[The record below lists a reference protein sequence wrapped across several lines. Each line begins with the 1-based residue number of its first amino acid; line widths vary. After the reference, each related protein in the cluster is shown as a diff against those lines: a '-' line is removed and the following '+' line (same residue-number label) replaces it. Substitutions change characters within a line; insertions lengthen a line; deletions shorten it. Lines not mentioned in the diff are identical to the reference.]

1 MSRTARLAA
10 AQMGTTNKWD
20 DRSHTLAR
28 MIALLR
34 EAASQGAQVVL
45 FPEIAFTTFFPRYL
59 ILDETELE
67 SWFEHGDIRTASN
80 TKPLFDA
87 AHELGV
93 DICVGFAEATETGE
107 HYNSCVYYHA
117 TTGDILSRY
126 RKIHLPGDFEP
137 LPDPTAVNQLEKR
150 YFLPGDL
157 GFRAFRVPGL
167 VEHALKSNSSLE
179 GAPEGN
185 AKGDPILGLMICN
198 DRRWA
203 ESWRAYGLQGVEIV
217 LCGYNTNGFAPQF
230 WGQSGDMSREEA
242 EALSLFH
249 HRLVMQA
256 HSYTNATFSVS
267 SARCGNDDGKYPL
280 IGGSMIVDPEGRII
294 AETKTVAD
302 EVIVADCNLELCN
315 AGKKR
320 TFDFGRHRRAEHYRI
335 LVEQT
340 GAIEPPLLSSD
351 ASASA
356 SDGLAE
362 TVCAAPVETGST
374 ISPNITRGDT
384 GTDKKHRI
392 LLINP
397 NATQSM
403 TCKCLEMVAPT
414 LPSDIQVDG
423 FTSPQPAPTAIEGS
437 LDAVLSTAAAVRAV
451 IPVAEQYDAF
461 LVACYSEHPLIKAL
475 REELTSPV
483 VGIMEA
489 SLFAARTLGGRFG
502 IVVTSSRSA
511 VLHADSIKNY
521 GYEGFSVGV
530 ESCGLGVL
538 GLERRGEQE
547 VLDAMCG
554 AARNL
559 VERGADVITLGCAGM
574 TKLKEA
580 VEEAVGPEIQV
591 VDGVVAGVHH
601 LVGLLRMGGRTAKRG
616 VYASSRLTREGRG
629 QDYL

>member
-1 MSRTARLAA
+1 MARTVRLAA

-20 DRSHTLAR
+20 DRAGTLAR
-28 MIALLR
+28 MITLLR
-34 EAASQGAQVVL
+34 EAASQGAQIVL

-59 ILDETELE
+59 IPDQTELE
-67 SWFEHGDIRTASN
+67 SWFEHGDIRTAPN
-80 TKPLFDA
+80 TRPLFDA

-93 DICVGFAEATETGE
+93 DICVGFAEATEKGE

-117 TTGDILSRY
+117 ATGDILSRY

-150 YFLPGDL
+150 YFLPGNL
-157 GFRAFRVPGL
+157 GFKAFRVPGL
-167 VEHALKSNSSLE
+167 VKSDSSIQ
-179 GAPEGN
+179 GARDGN

-230 WGQSGDMSREEA
+230 WGQSGDMTREEA

-249 HRLVMQA
+249 HKLVMQA

-294 AETKTVAD
+294 AEATTVAD
-302 EVIVADCNLELCN
+302 EVIIADCDLELCN

-320 TFDFGRHRRAEHYRI
+320 TFDFDRHRRVEHYGI

-340 GAIEPPLLSSD
+340 GVVEPPLLSSD
-351 ASASA
+351 APASGSG
-356 SDGLAE
+356 SDGPDE
-362 TVCAAPVETGST
+362 TVRAPFAEADSVL
-374 ISPNITRGDT
+374 SPNVTRGDT
-384 GTDKKHRI
+384 GPDKKHRI

-403 TCKCLEMVAPT
+403 TSKCLEMVTPT

-423 FTSPQPAPTAIEGS
+423 FTSPPPAPTAIEGS
-437 LDAVLSTAAAVRAV
+437 LDAVLSTAAAVRAI
-451 IPVAEQYDAF
+451 IPIAEQYDAF

-475 REELTSPV
+475 REEFTAPV

-502 IVVTSSRSA
+502 VVVTSPRSA
-511 VLHADSIKNY
+511 VLHTDSIRNY

-547 VLDAMCG
+547 VLDAMSA
-554 AARNL
+554 AARKL

-574 TKLKEA
+574 TKLKET
-580 VEEAVGPEIQV
+580 VEEAAGPEIQV

-616 VYASSRLTREGRG
+616 IYASSKSTREGRG

>member
-1 MSRTARLAA
+1 
-10 AQMGTTNKWD
+10 
-20 DRSHTLAR
+20 

-34 EAASQGAQVVL
+34 EAALQGAQVVL

-59 ILDETELE
+59 IIDETELE
-67 SWFEHGDIRTASN
+67 SWFEHGDIRTEPN
-80 TKPLFDA
+80 TKALFDA
-87 AHELGV
+87 AREIGV
-93 DICVGFAEATETGE
+93 DICVGFAEATESGE

-117 TTGDILSRY
+117 ATGDILSRY

-150 YFLPGDL
+150 YFLPGNL
-157 GFRAFRVPGL
+157 GFKAFRVPGL
-167 VEHALKSNSSLE
+167 VEQALKSDSSPDTE
-179 GAPEGN
+179 GT

-242 EALSLFH
+242 EAFSLFH

-280 IGGSMIVDPEGRII
+280 IGGSMIVDPEGRVI

-302 EVIVADCNLELCN
+302 EVIVADCDLELCN

-320 TFDFGRHRRAEHYRI
+320 TFDFARHRRVEHYRI

-340 GAIEPPLLSSD
+340 GVIEPPLL
-351 ASASA
+351 ANTSAVGGIEEQVRA
-356 SDGLAE
+356 P
-362 TVCAAPVETGST
+362 PVETDST
-374 ISPNITRGDT
+374 ISPNITMGDT
-384 GTDKKHRI
+384 GPYKKYRI
-392 LLINP
+392 LLVNP
-397 NATQSM
+397 NATRSM
-403 TCKCLEMVAPT
+403 TYKCLEMVAST

-451 IPVAEQYDAF
+451 IPIAERYDAF

-475 REELTSPV
+475 REELTAPV

-511 VLHADSIKNY
+511 VLHTDSIRHY

-538 GLERRGEQE
+538 GLERKGEQE

-554 AARNL
+554 AARKL

-601 LVGLLRMGGRTAKRG
+601 LVGLLRMGGRTAKTG
-616 VYASSRLTREGRG
+616 VYASSRLTRERRG

>member
-1 MSRTARLAA
+1 MARTVRLAA

-20 DRSHTLAR
+20 DRADTLAR

-34 EAASQGAQVVL
+34 EAASQGAQVVT

-59 ILDETELE
+59 ITDETELE
-67 SWFEHGDIRTASN
+67 SWFEHGDIRTAPN
-80 TKPLFDA
+80 TKALFDA

-93 DICVGFAEATETGE
+93 DICVGFAEATESGE
-107 HYNSCVYYHA
+107 HYNSCVYYHTA
-117 TTGDILSRY
+117 TGDILSRY

-150 YFLPGDL
+150 YFLPGNL
-157 GFRAFRVPGL
+157 GFKAFRVPGL
-167 VEHALKSNSSLE
+167 VEQALKSDSSAGTE
-179 GAPEGN
+179 GT

-280 IGGSMIVDPEGRII
+280 IGGSMIVDPEGRVI
-294 AETKTVAD
+294 AETKTVED
-302 EVIVADCNLELCN
+302 EVIVADCDLELCN

-320 TFDFGRHRRAEHYRI
+320 TFDFARHRRVEHYKI

-340 GAIEPPLLSSD
+340 GVVEPPLLAD
-351 ASASA
+351 TSAVGGIEEQVRA
-356 SDGLAE
+356 P
-362 TVCAAPVETGST
+362 PVETNST
-374 ISPNITRGDT
+374 ISPDIIRGDT
-384 GTDKKHRI
+384 GPEKKYRI
-392 LLINP
+392 LLVNP
-397 NATQSM
+397 NATRSM
-403 TCKCLEMVAPT
+403 TSKCLEMVAPT

-437 LDAVLSTAAAVRAV
+437 LDAVLSTAAAVRAI
-451 IPVAEQYDAF
+451 IPIAGQYDAF

-475 REELTSPV
+475 REELTAPV

-511 VLHADSIKNY
+511 VLHTDSIRHY
-521 GYEGFSVGV
+521 GYEGLSVGV

-538 GLERRGEQE
+538 GLERKGEQE

-554 AARNL
+554 AARKL
-559 VERGADVITLGCAGM
+559 VQRGADVITLGCAGM

-601 LVGLLRMGGRTAKRG
+601 LIGLLRMGGRTAKRG
-616 VYASSRLTREGRG
+616 VYASSRLTRERRG

>member
-1 MSRTARLAA
+1 MARTVRLAA

-20 DRSHTLAR
+20 DRADTLAR
-28 MIALLR
+28 MIALLK

-59 ILDETELE
+59 IVDENELE
-67 SWFEHGDIRTASN
+67 SWFEHGDVRTAPN
-80 TKPLFDA
+80 TKALFDA
-87 AHELGV
+87 ARELGV
-93 DICVGFAEATETGE
+93 DICVGFAEATESGE

-117 TTGDILSRY
+117 ATGDILSRY

-150 YFLPGDL
+150 YFLPGNL
-157 GFRAFRVPGL
+157 GFKAFRVPGL
-167 VEHALKSNSSLE
+167 VEHALKSNSSR
-179 GAPEGN
+179 APKETT
-185 AKGDPILGLMICN
+185 KGDPILGLMICN

-242 EALSLFH
+242 EAFSLFH
-249 HRLVMQA
+249 HKLVMQA

-280 IGGSMIVDPEGRII
+280 IGGSMIVDPEGRVI

-302 EVIVADCNLELCN
+302 EVIVADCDLELCN

-320 TFDFGRHRRAEHYRI
+320 TFDFARHRRVEHYRI

-340 GAIEPPLLSSD
+340 GIIEPPLLAD
-351 ASASA
+351 TSASGGIEQVH
-356 SDGLAE
+356 D
-362 TVCAAPVETGST
+362 TPVEMDST
-374 ISPNITRGDT
+374 ISPDIIRGDT
-384 GTDKKHRI
+384 GPGKRHRI

-397 NATQSM
+397 NATRSM
-403 TCKCLEMVAPT
+403 TFKCLEMVAPT
-414 LPSDIQVDG
+414 LPSDVQVDG
-423 FTSPQPAPTAIEGS
+423 FTSPHPAPTAIEGS

-451 IPVAEQYDAF
+451 IPIAGQYDAF

-475 REELTSPV
+475 REELTAPV

-511 VLHADSIKNY
+511 VLHTDSIRHY
-521 GYEGFSVGV
+521 GYDGFSVGV

-538 GLERRGEQE
+538 GLERKGEQE

-554 AARNL
+554 AARTL

-580 VEEAVGPEIQV
+580 VEEAVGPDIQV

-601 LVGLLRMGGRTAKRG
+601 LVGLLRMGGRTAKKG
-616 VYASSRLTREGRG
+616 VYASSILTRERRG

>member
-1 MSRTARLAA
+1 MARTVRLAA

-20 DRSHTLAR
+20 DRADTLAR

-34 EAASQGAQVVL
+34 EAASQGAQIVL

-59 ILDETELE
+59 ILDETELD
-67 SWFEHGDIRTASN
+67 SWFEHGDIRTAAN

-107 HYNSCVYYHA
+107 QYNSCVYYHA
-117 TTGDILSRY
+117 ATGDILSRY

-157 GFRAFRVPGL
+157 GFKAFRVPGL
-167 VEHALKSNSSLE
+167 VEHALKSDSSLE
-179 GAPEGN
+179 GAREGN
-185 AKGDPILGLMICN
+185 ARGDPIMGLMICN

-242 EALSLFH
+242 AALSLFH
-249 HRLVMQA
+249 HKLVMQA
-256 HSYTNATFSVS
+256 HSYTNATFSVC

-280 IGGSMIVDPEGRII
+280 IGGSMIVDPEGRIV
-294 AETKTVAD
+294 AEAKTVAD
-302 EVIVADCNLELCN
+302 EVIVADCDLELCN

-320 TFDFGRHRRAEHYRI
+320 TFDFGRHRRVEHYGI

-340 GAIEPPLLSSD
+340 GVVEPPLLSSE
-351 ASASA
+351 ASAS
-356 SDGLAE
+356 GYLGE
-362 TVCAAPVETGST
+362 TVRAPHVAADSA
-374 ISPNITRGDT
+374 ISSNIIRGDT
-384 GTDKKHRI
+384 RPGKKHRI

-403 TCKCLEMVAPT
+403 TSKCLEMIVPT

-437 LDAVLSTAAAVRAV
+437 LDAALSTAAAVRAV
-451 IPVAEQYDAF
+451 IPIAEHYDAF

-475 REELTSPV
+475 REELTAPV

-511 VLHADSIKNY
+511 ILHTDSIRNY
-521 GYEGFSVGV
+521 GYDGFSVGV

-538 GLERRGEQE
+538 GLERKGEHE

-554 AARNL
+554 AARKL

-580 VEEAVGPEIQV
+580 VEEAVGPEVQV

-616 VYASSRLTREGRG
+616 VYASSRQTREGRG

>member
-1 MSRTARLAA
+1 MARTVRLAA

-20 DRSHTLAR
+20 DRADTLAR

-34 EAASQGAQVVL
+34 EAASQGAQIVL

-59 ILDETELE
+59 ILDDTELE
-67 SWFEHGDIRTASN
+67 SWFEHGDIRTAPN

-87 AHELGV
+87 ANELGV
-93 DICVGFAEATETGE
+93 DICVGFAEATEAGE

-117 TTGDILSRY
+117 ATGEILSRY

-157 GFRAFRVPGL
+157 GFKAFRVPGL
-167 VEHALKSNSSLE
+167 VQRRTLNSDSTLE
-179 GAPEGN
+179 GAREEN

-249 HRLVMQA
+249 HKLVMQA

-302 EVIVADCNLELCN
+302 EVIVADCDLELCN

-320 TFDFGRHRRAEHYRI
+320 TFDFGRHRRVEHYGI

-340 GAIEPPLLSSD
+340 GVVEPPLLSD
-351 ASASA
+351 APASG
-356 SDGLAE
+356 DHKE
-362 TVCAAPVETGST
+362 IVRAPPIEADST
-374 ISPNITRGDT
+374 ISPNIIRGGT
-384 GTDKKHRI
+384 GPGKKHRI

-397 NATQSM
+397 NATRSM
-403 TCKCLEMVAPT
+403 TSNCLKMVAPT
-414 LPSDIQVDG
+414 LPSDVQVDG
-423 FTSPQPAPTAIEGS
+423 FTSPHPAPTAIEGS

-451 IPVAEQYDAF
+451 IPIAERYDAF

-475 REELTSPV
+475 REEFTAPV

-511 VLHADSIKNY
+511 VIHTDSIRNY

-547 VLDAMCG
+547 VRDTMCG
-554 AARNL
+554 AARKL

-616 VYASSRLTREGRG
+616 LYASSRLTREGRG

>member
-1 MSRTARLAA
+1 MARTVRLAA

-20 DRSHTLAR
+20 DRADTLAR

-34 EAASQGAQVVL
+34 EAASQGAQIVL

-59 ILDETELE
+59 ILDDTELE
-67 SWFEHGDIRTASN
+67 SWFEHGDIRTAPN

-87 AHELGV
+87 ANELGV
-93 DICVGFAEATETGE
+93 DICVGFAEATEAGE
-107 HYNSCVYYHA
+107 RYNSCVYYHA
-117 TTGDILSRY
+117 ATGEILSRY

-157 GFRAFRVPGL
+157 GFKAFRVPGL
-167 VEHALKSNSSLE
+167 VQRRTLNSDSTLE
-179 GAPEGN
+179 GAGEEN

-249 HRLVMQA
+249 HKLVMQA

-280 IGGSMIVDPEGRII
+280 IGGSMIVDPEGRVI

-302 EVIVADCNLELCN
+302 EVIVADCDLELCN

-320 TFDFGRHRRAEHYRI
+320 TFDFGRHRRVEHYGI

-340 GAIEPPLLSSD
+340 GVVEPPLLSD
-351 ASASA
+351 APASG
-356 SDGLAE
+356 DHKE
-362 TVCAAPVETGST
+362 IVRAPPIEADST
-374 ISPNITRGDT
+374 ISPNIIRGGT
-384 GTDKKHRI
+384 GPGKKHRI

-397 NATQSM
+397 NATRSM
-403 TCKCLEMVAPT
+403 TSNCLKMAAPT

-423 FTSPQPAPTAIEGS
+423 FTSPHPAPTAIEGS

-451 IPVAEQYDAF
+451 IPIAERYDAF

-475 REELTSPV
+475 REEFTAPV

-511 VLHADSIKNY
+511 VLHTDSIRNY

-547 VLDAMCG
+547 VRDAMCG
-554 AARNL
+554 AARKL

-580 VEEAVGPEIQV
+580 VEEVVGPEIQV

-616 VYASSRLTREGRG
+616 LYASSRLTREGRG